1 MQVLNV
7 SALVTG
13 YETVGDHTEFIVQV
27 CQSPVALLWGLLD

>member
-27 CQSPVALLWGLLD
+27 RQSPVAWLRGLVD